1 MKDDEAL
8 FTCGLHKHLRTHTRA
23 RRHSR
28 REAHPQM
35 QNAGKYKAL
44 MQKTTNLKNKQNLS

>member
-1 MKDDEAL
+1 MKDDEGL
-8 FTCGLHKHLRTHTRA
+8 FTCGLHKHLRTHTHA
-23 RRHSR
+23 RRRSR